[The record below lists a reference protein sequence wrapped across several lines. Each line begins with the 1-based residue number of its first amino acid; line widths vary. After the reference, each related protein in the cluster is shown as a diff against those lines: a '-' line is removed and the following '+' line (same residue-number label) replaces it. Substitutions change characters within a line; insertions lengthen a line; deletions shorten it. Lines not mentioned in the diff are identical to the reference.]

1 MDLADVNRPEQ
12 LVPLRIEFDVEHHKM
27 RDTFIWNLNGRAPIP
42 LFQRLKRTKHPF
54 SDPIVT
60 PEAFA
65 QSIVE
70 DYTLAPSYHN
80 IIVKA
85 IQDQLSDFKAHSA
98 NYDGESG
105 ELLPSSPTLST
116 DPDHNDNNDIQDQN
130 CTPMRGLLDDD
141 SIAWWMK
148 WRKRNEIAAAKH
160 NSSSRRR
167 AGGVNNN
174 KQQRK
179 KRKIVVDPDEDGD
192 SHMFGDNEQE
202 DDTTEMEAEEEKKKK
217 KKVKSLVSSDVVE
230 STDEDFKPMALN
242 EIRVNE
248 ETMQEDIRIL
258 IKVRVPFF
266 LWNFV
271 RYLFW

>member
-1 MDLADVNRPEQ
+1 MV
-12 LVPLRIEFDVEHHKM
+12 
-27 RDTFIWNLNGRAPIP
+27 GRLYHPP
-42 LFQRLKRTKHPF
+42 SKPQKKTNPF

-80 IIVKA
+80 VIVKA

-116 DPDHNDNNDIQDQN
+116 DPDHNNSNNDIQDDQN
-130 CTPMRGLLDDD
+130 CAPMRGLLDDD
-141 SIAWWMK
+141 SIAWWMR
-148 WRKRNEIAAAKH
+148 WRKRNENAAVKY

-167 AGGVNNN
+167 AGGINNN

-192 SHMFGDNEQE
+192 THMFGDNEQE
-202 DDTTEMEAEEEKKKK
+202 DDDTEVEEEEKKEKK
-217 KKVKSLVSSDVVE
+217 KKAEDLVVSSDVVE
-230 STDEDFKPMALN
+230 STDEDFKPMAVN
-242 EIRVNE
+242 EIKVDE
-248 ETMQEDIRIL
+248 EAMHEDIRIL
-258 IKVRVPFF
+258 VKVRCLLFSCGFF
-266 LWNFV
+266 FSLLILVGCIAGYHRWV
-271 RYLFW
+271 CQARRPV

>member
-1 MDLADVNRPEQ
+1 MVRRSSLFFDDLKE
-12 LVPLRIEFDVEHHKM
+12 L
-27 RDTFIWNLNGRAPIP
+27 TT
-42 LFQRLKRTKHPF
+42 LFL
-54 SDPIVT
+54 DPIVT

-116 DPDHNDNNDIQDQN
+116 DPDHNHNDIQDQN
-130 CTPMRGLLDDD
+130 CTPMRGLLDDE
-141 SIAWWMK
+141 SIAWWMR
-148 WRKRNEIAAAKH
+148 WRTRNELAATKH

-179 KRKIVVDPDEDGD
+179 KRKVVVDDPDEDGD

-202 DDTTEMEAEEEKKKK
+202 DDTEMEEDENEKKKQK
-217 KKVKSLVSSDVVE
+217 KKVKALVASSDVVE

-242 EIRVNE
+242 EIKVDE
-248 ETMQEDIRIL
+248 EAMHEDIRIL
-258 IKVRVPFF
+258 IKVRCPLFSFGFF
-266 LWNFV
+266 LFSLLILVGYMNSWISS
-271 RYLFW
+271 LGLSS